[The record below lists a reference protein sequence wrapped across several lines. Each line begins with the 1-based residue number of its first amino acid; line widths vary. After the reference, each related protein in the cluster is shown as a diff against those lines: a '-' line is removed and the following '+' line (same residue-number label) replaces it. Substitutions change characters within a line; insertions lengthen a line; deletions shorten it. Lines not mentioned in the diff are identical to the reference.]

1 MMHDLRRYI
10 LFLFLLFMVGT
21 SWAVRETVDRIVA
34 VVGDDVILESE
45 LTREVYLYYIQFGVE
60 IEDEAQLEDLRS
72 SVLERMI
79 ESRILLAEA
88 KRDTIEPSETEV
100 EEALNQAIKE
110 ISGRFPSE
118 EAFEE
123 EVLQQGLTVDDL
135 RARYREDIRERLLV
149 DGLVERRLR
158 PGVFVSSREV
168 EEFYQSHIDSIPLVP
183 AKVTLSHIMIAVVP
197 GEEMEKA
204 AKERAEAILAL
215 VKEGQ
220 DFAMLA
226 RRFSEDP
233 GSAPQGG
240 DLGYF
245 GRGEMV
251 PEFETAAFDLQ
262 PGEVSG
268 LVQTVF
274 GYHILKCE
282 EKEADRVRISHI
294 LVLLLPG
301 PEDAARARARADS
314 VRTMAL
320 AEERFASLAGRYSD
334 DAESRDRG
342 GVLGEFV
349 VDDLGQFLRDA
360 IEGLGPGEIS
370 DIVESDIGYHV
381 VRVDAYEASRRPTYD
396 EIKGSLKEFLFQT
409 KLEEKSKG
417 WIEELKE
424 EIYVENRLAESVVE
438 REEEDEGPAL
448 EPPGEGGELGRE

>member
-1 MMHDLRRYI
+1 MHDLRRYI

-301 PEDAARARARADS
+301 PEDAARARVRADS

>member
-301 PEDAARARARADS
+301 PEDAARARVRADS

>member
-60 IEDEAQLEDLRS
+60 IEDEAQLEELRS

-320 AEERFASLAGRYSD
+320 AEESFASLAGRYSD